1 MQIKEYIICKNDET
15 KVNQVKA
22 EIENPSLQIEGGR
35 VSRESYE
42 DKTKRI
48 LQQSYTQ
55 RKKMVS
61 S

>member
-1 MQIKEYIICKNDET
+1 MQIEEYIICKNDET
-15 KVNQVKA
+15 KVNQIKE

-48 LQQSYTQ
+48 LQQL
-55 RKKMVS
+55 
-61 S
+61 